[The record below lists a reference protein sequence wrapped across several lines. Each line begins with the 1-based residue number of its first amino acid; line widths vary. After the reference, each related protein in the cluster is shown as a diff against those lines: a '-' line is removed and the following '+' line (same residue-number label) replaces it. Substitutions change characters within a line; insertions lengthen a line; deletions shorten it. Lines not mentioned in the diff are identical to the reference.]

1 PHAFFELR
9 QQHQQQLFRS
19 PVAKLTMAESPSVP
33 ESAIEASSK
42 PFPFLKLH
50 KDIRFMVYDI
60 LEAFPR
66 NDMDREDRDR
76 VAGFGIGEFD
86 KFTKFTVTRKSL
98 RLTCKQ
104 IKNEWTPAFL
114 RSTTFCLD
122 LYRMPM
128 AFEIFVLNNL
138 SKTEIMNVRRLAF
151 NGSRQ
156 GLFAKYGCPH
166 LRSSDAEV
174 LRSLASV
181 LIRHEER
188 LILETLDVEFC
199 DDFGPR
205 LLRREN
211 EVTVEQIRQ
220 YRFRSRYYGTRYYI
234 GTFETQMLGTVL
246 KGASVLHLLER
257 GALQLFFR
265 RRKQAPVRLQHHHS
279 ASDSR
284 PELYSREADWDR
296 GTYSSNTMTST
307 EEDGSCDGGADSDAK
322 YGSEDSSEIDEDLPS
337 DANEEDIAEHRT
349 DADEGDEEDDAFSA
363 DQGLSHQ
370 EPDAIANIEV
380 EHTSRRKRTFSE
392 VEE

>member
-1 PHAFFELR
+1 
-9 QQHQQQLFRS
+9 
-19 PVAKLTMAESPSVP
+19 
-33 ESAIEASSK
+33 
-42 PFPFLKLH
+42 
-50 KDIRFMVYDI
+50 
-60 LEAFPR
+60 
-66 NDMDREDRDR
+66 MDREDIDR
-76 VAGFGIGEFD
+76 VVGFGVGEFD

-98 RLTCKQ
+98 QLTCKQ

-122 LYRMPM
+122 LNRMPL

-138 SKTEIMNVRRLAF
+138 SKTEIMNIRRLAF
-151 NGSRQ
+151 TGSRQ

-188 LILETLDVEFC
+188 LILETLDIEFC

-211 EVTVEQIRQ
+211 EVTVEQITR
-220 YRFRSRYYGTRYYI
+220 YRSRAGYCWNPYYI
-234 GTFETQMLGTVL
+234 GMFETQMLGTVL

-265 RRKQAPVRLQHHHS
+265 RQKPADVRLQDHRS

-284 PELYSREADWDR
+284 PELYSREAEWDQ
-296 GTYSSNTMTST
+296 GTYSSNATTST
-307 EEDGSCDGGADSDAK
+307 EEDDSCDGGADSDAK
-322 YGSEDSSEIDEDLPS
+322 YGFEDSSEIDEDLPS
-337 DANEEDIAEHRT
+337 DASKEEIAEDEADDDEN
-349 DADEGDEEDDAFSA
+349 DASSA

-370 EPDAIANIEV
+370 DLEAIKNTKV
-380 EHTSRRKRTFSE
+380 EHTGKRKRTFAE

>member
-1 PHAFFELR
+1 
-9 QQHQQQLFRS
+9 
-19 PVAKLTMAESPSVP
+19 MAESPSVP

-42 PFPFLKLH
+42 PFPFLKLN

-60 LEAFPR
+60 LEALPR

-76 VAGFGIGEFD
+76 VSSFGVGEYGEFE
-86 KFTKFTVTRKSL
+86 KFTVTRKSL

-122 LYRMPM
+122 LNRMPM

-211 EVTVEQIRQ
+211 EVTVEQITR
-220 YRFRSRYYGTRYYI
+220 YSSRAGYCWNPYYI
-234 GTFETQMLGTVL
+234 GMFETQMLGTVL

-265 RRKQAPVRLQHHHS
+265 RRNFRRRIQAPVRLQHHRS

-284 PELYSREADWDR
+284 PELYPCEAEWDQ
-296 GTYSSNTMTST
+296 GTYSSNTTTST
-307 EEDGSCDGGADSDAK
+307 EEDDSCDGGADSDAK

-337 DANEEDIAEHRT
+337 DANEEEIAEDEADDDEN
-349 DADEGDEEDDAFSA
+349 DASSA

-370 EPDAIANIEV
+370 ELEAIKNTKV
-380 EHTSRRKRTFSE
+380 EHTSRRKRTFAE